1 MLGIKIIKKKK
12 LSKIII
18 DLKKLIFVL
27 VFSFG
32 EKIYNLR
39 FLWLDRNCNM
49 MLRKIK
55 KLKIKWN
62 NIILKIKIDICF
74 SI

>member
-12 LSKIII
+12 LSEIII

-32 EKIYNLR
+32 KKIYNL
-39 FLWLDRNCNM
+39 
-49 MLRKIK
+49 
-55 KLKIKWN
+55 
-62 NIILKIKIDICF
+62 
-74 SI
+74 